1 MKKRYVIL
9 MLACL
14 LLVGC
19 GKKESSDATIENVNK
34 EIENVVENDTEEIT
48 SSADEINN
56 EINEEI
62 DNEELESDLSTLGGV
77 YMNADELIDVPIG
90 LYSDGTS
97 KKLCNVSVPKNYYIY
112 IQDTDDDGIKRD
124 NFEIG
129 GSKVAEAIENGLY
142 DLKHPIEELSVDTFP
157 DDNTYVSFQIYG
169 ADATSF
175 NDEMQSYITNKVD
188 FADNIYYYLDGTSS
202 YTADIFVRYDISD
215 DFYVRIDYDGPLS
228 EELSTDELIQNL
240 CNLVKTIN

>member
-19 GKKESSDATIENVNK
+19 GKKDTSNIEDTDD

-48 SSADEINN
+48 SSADKTNN
-56 EINEEI
+56 EVNEEI
-62 DNEELESDLSTLGGV
+62 DNEELESDLSTLGGI
-77 YMNADELIDVPIG
+77 YMNADELIEVPIG
-90 LYSDGTS
+90 LYANGDS
-97 KKLCNVSVPKNYYIY
+97 KNLCKVKIPQNYSIS
-112 IQDTDDDGIKRD
+112 IEDTDSDGIKRY

-129 GSKVAEAIENGLY
+129 GTVREAIEEGLY
-142 DLKHPIEELSVDTFP
+142 NLEHPIEELSVNTFT
-157 DDNTYVSFQIYG
+157 DDETFVNFEIYSS
-169 ADATSF
+169 DATSF
-175 NDEMQSYITNKVD
+175 NDEMQPYITNKVD
-188 FADNIYYYLDGTSS
+188 FADNIYYYLDGTSP

-240 CNLVKTIN
+240 CNLVEVLN